1 MCQNCSGA
9 KVNTDTFRAG
19 GGSNGD
25 FERYDLN
32 QDGLLDMSE
41 LEARAIN
48 GSDLLSLDRWYW

>member
-1 MCQNCSGA
+1 M
-9 KVNTDTFRAG
+9 NTDTFRAG

-48 GSDLLSLDRWYW
+48 GSDLLSLDRWNW